1 MISTLSLTGCKG
13 KEPAQEVVIYTSLDK
28 VFSQPI
34 LEDAPYLI
42 DLPAGLTP
50 DLSDGPVIELRCIE
64 AVPEYEV
71 LVSRK

>member
-1 MISTLSLTGCKG
+1 MISTLFPTGCKG
-13 KEPAQEVVIYTSLDK
+13 KEPAQEVIIYTSLDK

-42 DLPAGLTP
+42 DLPSELIP
-50 DLSDGPVIELRCIE
+50 DLSGGSVIEIRSIE

-71 LVSRK
+71 IVSRK